1 MASIHDILR
10 PITFTKVVSRQ
21 SAASSMLLN
30 WFGMQVGGPNERFY
44 GHGREGSYHVFNHL
58 RSTALEV
65 APGAP
70 AARRGRQPVGRVP
83 FVYPRMH
90 EEFSLPYE
98 EIHNFAK
105 IDDPAQ
111 RDLAGEAYIRL
122 QSRGPGERHANW
134 RTTLLVGMLR
144 DSLYLHESG
153 NYWYPNYTSSGA
165 LLRRNFQLP
174 AGNLDQ
180 LNITDIA
187 GTSIYGG
194 NILDVPWSS
203 AGANIPLQLQR
214 ASAAIFRRHGLHLR
228 HVFLRTE
235 EWDKVTNN
243 SYVTA
248 GAGISNPPFQNYER
262 QVGTNPDGSPKMF
275 HTGKVNKLPGWEF
288 HIYDDGRDV
297 GYPGSETWAYDLEDE
312 HVLLLPEPTGDVFE
326 GLTGSEPIVEYDNGP
341 VSVKTG
347 FAAWAL
353 KASNPSSYQSFIL
366 DNFLP
371 CPYMPGSWCYADT
384 EF

>member
-30 WFGMQVGGPNERFY
+30 WFGMQVGGPNEKFY

-58 RSTALEV
+58 RSTALET

-105 IDDPAQ
+105 IDDPKQ
-111 RDLAGEAYIRL
+111 RDIAGEAYIRL

-144 DSLYLHESG
+144 DSLYLSAAG
-153 NYWYPNYTSSGA
+153 DYWYPNYTSAGS

-174 AGNLDQ
+174 AGNLNQ

-187 GTSIYGG
+187 GNSIYGG
-194 NILDVPWSS
+194 DIIDVPWTS
-203 AGANIPLQLQR
+203 AGANIPLQVQR
-214 ASAAIFRRHGLHLR
+214 INAALFRRHGVHLR
-228 HVFLRTE
+228 HIFLRTE
-235 EWDKVTNN
+235 QWDQVTNN
-243 SYVTA
+243 SYVAA

-262 QVGTNPDGSPKMF
+262 QVGSNSDGSPLMF
-275 HTGKVNKLPGWEF
+275 HTGKVNKIPGVEW

-297 GYPGSETWAYDLEDE
+297 GYPGSESWAYDLEDGK
-312 HVLLLPEPTGDVFE
+312 VLFLPEPTGDVFE
-326 GLTGSEPIVEYDNGP
+326 GLTGSEPIVEHDNGP

-347 FAAWAL
+347 FAAWTLLAH
-353 KASNPSSYQSFIL
+353 NPSSYQSFIL

-371 CPYMPGSWCYADT
+371 VPYMPGSWCYGDVD
-384 EF
+384 F